1 MKLIKVL
8 LLTNNQILISQIEE
22 IGADI
27 GEPDCKL
34 VKPFVVKEAQI
45 EGLSRI
51 LEPFMMGITKQDT
64 FMMSSDKILT
74 LVDPTPTLLEK
85 YEDLIKE

>member
-1 MKLIKVL
+1 MEKIIKVIVL
-8 LLTNNQILISQIEE
+8 MNQQILISQIEE

-34 VKPFVVKEAQI
+34 INPFIIKEQNT
-45 EGLSRI
+45 
-51 LEPFMMGITKQDT
+51 LEPFLLGVTKQDN
-64 FMMSSDKILT
+64 FMLSSDKILT
-74 LVDPTPTLLEK
+74 LADPTPTLLEK

>member
-1 MKLIKVL
+1 MNPIKLI

-22 IGADI
+22 VGADI

-34 VKPFVVKEAQI
+34 INPFTVKTDQT
-45 EGLSRI
+45 
-51 LEPFMMGITKQDT
+51 LEPFLCGYTKEET
-64 FMMSSDKILT
+64 FMMSSDKIIT
-74 LVDPTPTLLEK
+74 LADPTPTLLEK

>member
-1 MKLIKVL
+1 MMKIVKILVL
-8 LLTNNQILISQIEE
+8 MNNQLLISQIEE
-22 IGADI
+22 VGADI

-34 VKPFVVKEAQI
+34 IKPFVVKSSQT
-45 EGLSRI
+45 
-51 LEPFMMGITKQDT
+51 LEPFLCGYTKQNT

-74 LVDPTPTLLEK
+74 LADPTPALLEK

>member
-1 MKLIKVL
+1 MEKIIKVIVL
-8 LLTNNQILISQIEE
+8 MNQQILISQIEE

-34 VKPFVVKEAQI
+34 INPFIIKEQNT
-45 EGLSRI
+45 
-51 LEPFMMGITKQDT
+51 LEPFLLGVTKQDN

-74 LVDPTPTLLEK
+74 LADPTPTLLDK
-85 YEDLIKE
+85 YDDLIKE